1 MGTKKQKTEEG
12 SKSTQKNGDKSPQKK
27 RKSPQQKAKKSPTKK
42 PVETSLDDDKKE
54 ESAKKSPAKKDK
66 KMQSM
71 GKGLKYRDMK
81 QGKGKAASN
90 GDKVSV
96 YYVGQT
102 DDKKVFDKCISG
114 KGFEFTIGKG
124 EVIKGWDM
132 GLKGMKVGGKR
143 KLVIPAKLGYG
154 AAGSP
159 PKIPGGATLTFTIE
173 LKNIL

>member
-1 MGTKKQKTEEG
+1 MG
-12 SKSTQKNGDKSPQKK
+12 QKNGGNK
-27 RKSPQQKAKKSPTKK
+27 KSPQQKAKKSPQKK
-42 PVETSLDDDKKE
+42 PAETSLDDEKKE
-54 ESAKKSPAKKDK
+54 EAKKPATKSK
-66 KMQSM
+66 KMLNM

-81 QGKGKAASN
+81 QGSGQTVGN

-132 GLKGMKVGGKR
+132 GLKGMKKGGKR
-143 KLVIPAKLGYG
+143 KLIIPAKLGYG
-154 AAGSP
+154 AQGSP